1 MRFFVIKQGF
11 SLYLEKTFIDTQ
23 SVLKSVAVAEGS
35 ALNPVSSFM

>member
-23 SVLKSVAVAEGS
+23 SVLKSAALSEGS